1 MNERNEPSTPD
12 VIPASQKSGYFSL
25 EADTLPTVRVAL
37 SAAILP
43 DFLYRAVDKSYTIS
57 GIKAL
62 ALKVKKRW

>member
-1 MNERNEPSTPD
+1 MSRQPLTSFRHL
-12 VIPASQKSGYFSL
+12 KSPGIVSR
-25 EADTLPTVRVAL
+25 EANTLSSVRVAL

-43 DFLYRAVDKSYTIS
+43 DFLYHAVDKAYTIS

>member
-1 MNERNEPSTPD
+1 LSHWKPIRFQ
-12 VIPASQKSGYFSL
+12 A
-25 EADTLPTVRVAL
+25 VRVAL

-43 DFLYRAVDKSYTIS
+43 DFLYRAVDKAYTIS